1 MEQQI
6 ASASS
11 IEALFNLREQW
22 HVALQNEQPT
32 EKAIVQHVRQINQ
45 IHDVFIRKAISFAE
59 QLLLGKGMASPSV
72 SYAFLVFGSGGRMEQ
87 TPWSDQDNGLVYDD
101 LHPAFRDSD
110 ADYFEELGKAIV
122 DQLKRI
128 GYPPC
133 EGEVGADRA
142 FWCKSL
148 SAWLHTFDSWFEEPN
163 WENIRYLLI
172 TADIRCMHGDE
183 RLAEKL
189 KSHILVY
196 ANTHPAL
203 LRAMLTNTLRH
214 KIVLN
219 VFGQLLVEPYGEFA
233 GCVDVKYGGYIPIIN
248 SIRLY
253 AILTGVVETSSVLRL
268 QALLD
273 AGELTEEQY
282 NAFAQALHT
291 MLYLREIAPYEWI
304 EGHYVTNG
312 MVKLKQLEPDLRVR
326 LKKALKTGRKLQR
339 LIEKKVG
346 LPK

>member
-1 MEQQI
+1 MDQQI
-6 ASASS
+6 ASATS
-11 IEALFNLREQW
+11 IEALFELRQQW
-22 HVALQNEQPT
+22 HEALQNRRPT
-32 EKAIVQHVRQINQ
+32 EKSIVQHICQINQ
-45 IHDVFIRKAISFAE
+45 IHDAFIRKAISFAE
-59 QLLLGKGMASPSV
+59 QLLLSKGMASPSV

-101 LHPAFRDSD
+101 RDPAFRASD
-110 ADYFEELGKAIV
+110 AAYFQELGKAIV

-133 EGEVGADRA
+133 EGEVGADSA

-148 SAWLHTFDSWFEEPN
+148 SAWLSTFDDWFAEPN

-183 RLAEKL
+183 RLAAKMQ
-189 KSHILVY
+189 SHILVY
-196 ANTHPAL
+196 ANTHPSI
-203 LRAMLTNTLRH
+203 LRAMLSNTLRH

-219 VFGQLLVEPYGEFA
+219 VLGQLLVEPYGEFA

-253 AILTGVVETSSVLRL
+253 AILAGVVETSSLGRLEALR
-268 QALLD
+268 Q
-273 AGELTEEQY
+273 AGELSEQQY
-282 NAFAQALHT
+282 HEMAEAIST
-291 MLYLREIAPYEWI
+291 MLYLRESAPYDYI
-304 EGHYVTNG
+304 DGHYVTSG
-312 MVKLKQLEPDLRVR
+312 MVKLKQLEPEVR
-326 LKKALKTGRKLQR
+326 KKLKVALKTGRRLQR
-339 LIEKKVG
+339 LIEKIVG